1 MLWDDCLQR
10 LLLRSP
16 KRIGSVENSVN
27 EIQDFIL
34 GQNVFVMQIFD
45 DDAEF
50 IMDVIIVAIISETI
64 CGHKRFN
71 GLYVGDRICRNVV
84 LLDCAV

>member
-1 MLWDDCLQR
+1 MFLDA
-10 LLLRSP
+10 P
-16 KRIGSVENSVN
+16 KFIGRVENGVN

-34 GQNVFVMQIFD
+34 GQYVFIMQIFD
-45 DDAEF
+45 DDAEL
-50 IMDVIIVAIISETI
+50 IMDVIIIAIISEAI

-71 GLYVGDRICRNVV
+71 GLNVGDRICGNVV